1 MSSENESAGAL
12 NNSEVMKRTA
22 KFSIDY
28 DVGLKCARCDGIF
41 IGPQAFKEHM
51 EESHLC
57 LPPVKRKKLN
67 EEYNQKSSSNNI
79 YVDLKEMQHYMNVS
93 FENFKNLA
101 EKVTSS
107 QIQINENLLQKNSE
121 QGEILAQ
128 KETIHNLKNE
138 KNDLEITVKVLTSNL
153 KTANDK
159 VDKANQEI
167 TDQSEEFSRSMEKI
181 KEEMKSLIEQNQTLE
196 IQKNYFK
203 SSVIKQNQ
211 MLEDQ
216 KNQFKSKE
224 QLMEQKS
231 FTVFKENL
239 KLKTQNKDQTIILNK
254 SQEEVINLAEKVE
267 DQKSKLNLRQL
278 IIKNLEQ
285 NIQDS
290 MKIENMVQE
299 EKALMSEKLSKF
311 DAQNHELV
319 LKNSKSRE
327 EVDNLKRTVDDQK
340 SKLNLRQQ
348 KIEILEKNINTL
360 MDKFLPNDGTEKT
373 FFKLLEEIEYIKAQ
387 YTTQKEEI
395 EHLGTQLTNSIS
407 NFEAL
412 KKKKT
417 VN

>member
-1 MSSENESAGAL
+1 M
-12 NNSEVMKRTA
+12 
-22 KFSIDY
+22 
-28 DVGLKCARCDGIF
+28 
-41 IGPQAFKEHM
+41 
-51 EESHLC
+51 
-57 LPPVKRKKLN
+57 
-67 EEYNQKSSSNNI
+67 
-79 YVDLKEMQHYMNVS
+79 
-93 FENFKNLA
+93 
-101 EKVTSS
+101 
-107 QIQINENLLQKNSE
+107 
-121 QGEILAQ
+121 
-128 KETIHNLKNE
+128 
-138 KNDLEITVKVLTSNL
+138 EITVKVLTSNL

-239 KLKTQNKDQTIILNK
+239 KLKTQNKDQTILLNK
-254 SQEEVINLAEKVE
+254 SQEEVINLAEKVD

-373 FFKLLEEIEYIKAQ
+373 FFKLLEEIEYIKVQ
-387 YTTQKEEI
+387 YATQKEEI

-407 NFEAL
+407 DLEAL
-412 KKKKT
+412 KKKK
-417 VN
+417 

>member
-128 KETIHNLKNE
+128 KETIHNLKNK

-181 KEEMKSLIEQNQTLE
+181 KE
-196 IQKNYFK
+196 
-203 SSVIKQNQ
+203 
-211 MLEDQ
+211 
-216 KNQFKSKE
+216 
-224 QLMEQKS
+224 
-231 FTVFKENL
+231 
-239 KLKTQNKDQTIILNK
+239 
-254 SQEEVINLAEKVE
+254 
-267 DQKSKLNLRQL
+267 
-278 IIKNLEQ
+278 
-285 NIQDS
+285 
-290 MKIENMVQE
+290 
-299 EKALMSEKLSKF
+299 
-311 DAQNHELV
+311 
-319 LKNSKSRE
+319 
-327 EVDNLKRTVDDQK
+327 
-340 SKLNLRQQ
+340 
-348 KIEILEKNINTL
+348 
-360 MDKFLPNDGTEKT
+360 
-373 FFKLLEEIEYIKAQ
+373 
-387 YTTQKEEI
+387 
-395 EHLGTQLTNSIS
+395 
-407 NFEAL
+407 
-412 KKKKT
+412 
-417 VN
+417 

>member
-28 DVGLKCARCDGIF
+28 DHVGLKCASCDGIF

-239 KLKTQNKDQTIILNK
+239 KLKTQNKDQTILLNK
-254 SQEEVINLAEKVE
+254 SQEEVINLAEKVDE
-267 DQKSKLNLRQL
+267 QKSKLNLRQL

-299 EKALMSEKLSKF
+299 EKALMSQKLSKF
-311 DAQNHELV
+311 EAQNQELV
-319 LKNSKSRE
+319 LKHSKSQE
-327 EVDNLKRTVDDQK
+327 EVDNLKRTVDDQR

-373 FFKLLEEIEYIKAQ
+373 FFKLLEEIEYIKGE

-407 NFEAL
+407 DLEAL
-412 KKKKT
+412 KKKK
-417 VN
+417 